1 MSDRLQ
7 ELVRAEYAGKAASFF
22 EKVKAMGL
30 ADAELSAVPS
40 LFIPGWG
47 DGYDASFF
55 KVAVA
60 GMETVAWSNEYGD
73 SLKCDIDA
81 HANGQYD
88 VAASCRLFRKD
99 GPAEWRNTFW
109 QYPATIL
116 ARLFK
121 SSKSEVLQKDDPL
134 MRSVA
139 WFNGHSIETFN
150 SRGVDQ
156 SAISPEKMARLQEA
170 ADECGLSDFAAFA
183 DVFKPDLILYFY
195 RNQSGVPNR
204 CFPKDIEFVRHW
216 GDHDFADEY
225 RICGRTILLQFP
237 HTTWLRI
244 HHIPESEIAETVY
257 EVLRSRN
264 VRTALCEKNG
274 AYDFFGMSAADW
286 MSWVAFVRGE
296 AAKYPDMDNM
306 TLSHHLMSTV
316 AKELAK
322 HNATMNAQT
331 LVLILNEVDKFR
343 KDNWQYSKERRG
355 PCASVAGA
363 YRAYEEAGSQ
373 LDADC
378 IAEAF
383 TKLDGTHAWE

>member
-7 ELVRAEYAGKAASFF
+7 ELVRAEYASKAASFF

-81 HANGQYD
+81 HTNGEYD

-109 QYPATIL
+109 QYPATVL
-116 ARLFK
+116 AHLFE
-121 SSKSEVLQKDDPL
+121 SSKLEVLQKDDPL

-150 SRGVDQ
+150 SRGVDH

-183 DVFKPDLILYFY
+183 DVFQPDLILYFY

-216 GDHDFADEY
+216 GDHDLADEY

-264 VRTALCEKNG
+264 VCTALCEKNG
-274 AYDFFGMSAADW
+274 VYDFYGMSAADW
-286 MSWVAFVRGE
+286 MSWVVFVRGE

-322 HNATMNAQT
+322 NNARMNAQT

-373 LDADC
+373 LDADS
-378 IAEAF
+378 IANAF
-383 TKLDGTHAWE
+383 TKLDGSYAWK

>member
-1 MSDRLQ
+1 MVDRVV
-7 ELVRAEYAGKAASFF
+7 ECVRNEYGPKAITFF
-22 EKVKAMGL
+22 KKVKELGFT
-30 ADAELSAVPS
+30 DAELSAVPS

-47 DGYDASFF
+47 DGYDTSFF

-81 HANGQYD
+81 HTKGQYD

-116 ARLFK
+116 AHLFE

-139 WFNGHSIETFN
+139 WFNGHSVETFN

-170 ADECGLSDFAAFA
+170 ADECGLSDFAVFA
-183 DVFKPDLILYFY
+183 DVFQPDLILYFY
-195 RNQSGVPNR
+195 RNQSGIPNR

-216 GDHDFADEY
+216 GEYDLVDEY
-225 RICGRTILLQFP
+225 RIGGRTILLQFP
-237 HTTWLRI
+237 HTTWLRRN
-244 HHIPESEIAETVY
+244 HIPEQEIANLVES
-257 EVLRSRN
+257 VLKARN
-264 VRTALCEKNG
+264 VRTAISAQNAK
-274 AYDFFGMSAADW
+274 YDFYSMSAVDW
-286 MSWVAFVRGE
+286 LSWVAFVRGE
-296 AAKYPDMDNM
+296 AAKYPDMDHM
-306 TLSHHLMSTV
+306 TLSHHLMLTV

-322 HNATMNAQT
+322 HKATMNAQT

-363 YRAYEEAGSQ
+363 YRAYDNAGKHG
-373 LDADC
+373 DADC

-383 TKLDGTHAWE
+383 TKLDGSHAWE

>member
-1 MSDRLQ
+1 MFDRLA
-7 ELVRAEYAGKAASFF
+7 ERVRNEYAHKADAFF
-22 EKVKAMGL
+22 EKVKAMGFT
-30 ADAELSAVPS
+30 DEELSAVPS

-47 DGYDASFF
+47 DGYDTSFF

-116 ARLFK
+116 ARLFE
-121 SSKSEVLQKDDPL
+121 SSKSEVMQKDDPL

-139 WFNGHSIETFN
+139 WFNGHSIETLN
-150 SRGVDQ
+150 SCGVDK
-156 SAISPEKMARLQEA
+156 SAISPEKMAKLQEA

-183 DVFKPDLILYFY
+183 DVFQPDLILYFY

-204 CFPKDIEFVRHW
+204 CFSKDMEFVDHW
-216 GDHDFADEY
+216 GQNGLADEY
-225 RICGRTILLQFP
+225 RIGGRTILLQFP

-244 HHIPESEIAETVY
+244 NHIPEREIADLVDG
-257 EVLRSRN
+257 VLKARN
-264 VRTALCEKNG
+264 VRTAISAQNAK
-274 AYDFFGMSAADW
+274 YDFYGMSAVDW

-306 TLSHHLMSTV
+306 TLSHHLMLTV
-316 AKELAK
+316 AKELVRHK
-322 HNATMNAQT
+322 ATMNAQT
-331 LVLILNEVDKFR
+331 LVLVLNEVDKFR
-343 KDNWQYSKERRG
+343 MDNWQYSKERRG

-363 YRAYEEAGSQ
+363 YRAYENAGQQS
-373 LDADC
+373 DADC

-383 TKLDGTHAWE
+383 TKLDGTYAWK